1 MDTPDDI
8 EHVPAVC
15 ETCQAQFNAAVMRSP
30 FPPRNVLFTQRHCEP
45 CCSSEVAR
53 RSKAEAESDRKAR
66 MAERDAHWHRICPL
80 EFRTTEEGGRTDL
93 ARLLR
98 EQRHADAIIRHPLD
112 GQGLVARG
120 SSGTGKTRAVWR
132 LLRRYHDAGR
142 YIRAMT
148 SGEFDR
154 QARDAGGKFT
164 LTDWVAKLVEADV
177 LFVDDLG
184 KAPWTPA
191 TVGLFFDV
199 LDERYKA
206 GRVIVMTTN
215 LSGPKLVAQ
224 LRIGQDIAEPMLRRI
239 RETCRVIVTSQ
250 AAEVEVEA

>member
-1 MDTPDDI
+1 LSMSN
-8 EHVPAVC
+8 ESERVPAVC
-15 ETCQAQFNAAVMRSP
+15 ETCQVSFNAAVMRSP
-30 FPPRNVLFTQRHCEP
+30 FDPFQVLFTQRHCEA
-45 CCSSEVAR
+45 CCASEVAR
-53 RSKAEAESDRKAR
+53 RCTAEAEADRKAR
-66 MAERDAHWHRICPL
+66 IDEREAHWQRVCPL

-98 EQRHADAIIRHPLD
+98 EQGHAAEIIAHPLD

-120 SSGTGKTRAVWR
+120 DSGTGKTRAVWR

-164 LTDWVAKLVEADV
+164 LTEWVKKLVDADV

-206 GRVIVMTTN
+206 GRVMVMTSN
-215 LSGPKLVAQ
+215 LSGPKLVHQ
-224 LRIGQDIAEPMLRRI
+224 LRIGKDIADPMLRRI
-239 RETCRVIVTSQ
+239 RETCRVVVTSQ
-250 AAEVEVEA
+250 AGKVEVEG